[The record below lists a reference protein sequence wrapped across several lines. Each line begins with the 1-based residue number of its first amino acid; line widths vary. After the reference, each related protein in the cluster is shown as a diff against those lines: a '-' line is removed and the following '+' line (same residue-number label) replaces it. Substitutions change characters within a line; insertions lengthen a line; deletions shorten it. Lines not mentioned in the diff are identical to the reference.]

1 MMSNT
6 KFNAKHRVILR
17 HDAFTPIA
25 FTLKGQKYS
34 IQFNHCT
41 NPFCRWYGDNQ
52 SELWRINVRGKRR
65 YKYKLNGQPFI
76 DGDRRIVCNEDSLTP
91 GASGG
96 CGTRPI
102 STWSV
107 AEEIKRLVTLNT
119 VLDLEPD
126 YKFHKEVCDFEGA
139 TPFDGSKSFY
149 PHGKSK
155 TNSERFKC
163 KSCGKVTNIL
173 PKREQA
179 YSYHQ
184 QRNEILPTLA
194 AMLINRVPVRRA
206 CEILAIGSQ
215 TYYDKMEYVYMRC
228 LEFLE
233 KHEAKPLSIKTFDKL
248 WINSDIFVYYLNN
261 NRHKFAG
268 DNKAVRKEDFRKM
281 QTRCIVSGD
290 IHSRYIFRVDLAYD
304 WDITMDQLEKDTQA
318 YKCDHLERSE
328 RKNARLE
335 ISYTPQSPTTFDKL
349 DLATLAHVT
358 HEYNGEKLAIKTRF
372 DYVPGL
378 HISTNYTALAHFWLG
393 TTFGN
398 RKRLALVVGTKG
410 IF

>member
-41 NPFCRWYGDNQ
+41 NPFCRWYGDDQ
-52 SELWRINVRGKRR
+52 SELRRINVRGKRR

-139 TPFDGSKSFY
+139 PRLMAQNPFTLTVKVKQIPNGLNASRVAKSRTSCRKENR
-149 PHGKSK
+149 PTVI
-155 TNSERFKC
+155 TNSAMRFC
-163 KSCGKVTNIL
+163 
-173 PKREQA
+173 P
-179 YSYHQ
+179 H
-184 QRNEILPTLA
+184 
-194 AMLINRVPVRRA
+194 
-206 CEILAIGSQ
+206 
-215 TYYDKMEYVYMRC
+215 
-228 LEFLE
+228 
-233 KHEAKPLSIKTFDKL
+233 
-248 WINSDIFVYYLNN
+248 
-261 NRHKFAG
+261 
-268 DNKAVRKEDFRKM
+268 
-281 QTRCIVSGD
+281 
-290 IHSRYIFRVDLAYD
+290 
-304 WDITMDQLEKDTQA
+304 
-318 YKCDHLERSE
+318 
-328 RKNARLE
+328 
-335 ISYTPQSPTTFDKL
+335 
-349 DLATLAHVT
+349 
-358 HEYNGEKLAIKTRF
+358 
-372 DYVPGL
+372 
-378 HISTNYTALAHFWLG
+378 
-393 TTFGN
+393 
-398 RKRLALVVGTKG
+398 
-410 IF
+410 